1 MVSIVSSI
9 LKDALGF
16 LVKKGRGYVAD
27 KLKDGDVVDQKLSS
41 WILNEI
47 ESINL
52 KLDAGAKSDLGASLS
67 SLKEGFI
74 LLNVVLVKDDQSC
87 DDSTETSD
95 EGGEAEGTRLQSD
108 SHTSA
113 ACLSCI
119 TSFFT
124 GKMKNLQIS
133 NLGHSKKEALSEA
146 KKRFSEAR
154 FHATKAF
161 SNNAL
166 ALLDRVLAMNVRL
179 MATILEKVENPAIV
193 LSVCRSCL
201 EDLHRMP
208 EVEKNFLVEVT
219 GGIRAKVSKEQRGQI
234 ISTVCQINRLVYD
247 VTKMVGDGKGLLL
260 WPYIK
265 VNDEKIDPLR
275 DSRVARTLRKQNMD
289 HCCLTRSF
297 GQQEDE
303 EQRSLKSATGIATNS
318 LGQLLVIDRVDGVI
332 KVFDTTGRFLSSLSV
347 PAPQEHVVGNFKP
360 ELKSI
365 DTDRNDN
372 IYVLQVTVTSAL
384 SFINQI
390 FVFDKNAKIQHKFD
404 CGHKTFCANI
414 VRVIHDHSLLVLGHE
429 FDIEATPNE
438 LLDKVCPIYK
448 SKMRDE
454 SGDYRATIGN
464 RTWIEISNFVD
475 IVILSDNHA
484 MVLGSDCVYVIKD
497 CSFGFHLG
505 KDGID
510 ELFSLSPTI
519 NACAMAYH
527 HISEQIII
535 VSHSEKP
542 EIPSLVSIYNKD
554 GTFDRSIHFEVERN
568 YRIKGVS
575 VTRDGLICISAD
587 SEDPPIGKVIVL

>member
-1 MVSIVSSI
+1 M
-9 LKDALGF
+9 
-16 LVKKGRGYVAD
+16 AD
-27 KLKDGDVVDQKLSS
+27 KLKDGDVVDQKLRS
-41 WILNEI
+41 WIVNEI

-67 SLKEGFI
+67 TLKEGFI
-74 LLNVVLVKDDQSC
+74 LLKTVLVKDQSC
-87 DDSTETSD
+87 EDSTETSD
-95 EGGEAEGTRLQSD
+95 EGGEAEGSLQSD
-108 SHTSA
+108 LHTSTA
-113 ACLSCI
+113 KLSCI
-119 TSFFT
+119 TSVLT
-124 GKMKNLQIS
+124 RTMKNLKIS
-133 NLGHSKKEALSEA
+133 DLVDSKKEALFEA

-154 FHATKAF
+154 VHATKAF
-161 SNNAL
+161 SNEAL
-166 ALLDRVLAMNVRL
+166 TLADRVLAMNVRL
-179 MATILEKVENPAIV
+179 MATILEKVENPATV

-347 PAPQEHVVGNFKP
+347 PAPQKHVVGNCKP

-372 IYVLQVTVTSAL
+372 IYVLQTMTSDRDL
-384 SFINQI
+384 SLINQI
-390 FVFDKNAKIQHKFD
+390 FVFVKNAKIQHKFD

-429 FDIEATPNE
+429 KIEFPTPGGRF
-438 LLDKVCPIYK
+438 DKVWPIYT

-454 SGDYRATIGN
+454 SGSYRATIGN

-497 CSFGFHLG
+497 CSFGFHLR
-505 KDGID
+505 KDGTD
-510 ELFSLSPTI
+510 EWFSLSPTI
-519 NACAMAYH
+519 NARAMAYH

-554 GTFDRSIHFEVERN
+554 GTFDRSIHFEVEKN
-568 YRIKGVS
+568 YRIMGVS
-575 VTRDGLICISAD
+575 VTRDGLVCISVH
-587 SEDPPIGKVIVL
+587 SKDPPIGKVIVL

>member
-74 LLNVVLVKDDQSC
+74 LNVVLVKDDQSC

-95 EGGEAEGTRLQSD
+95 EGGEAEGTCLQSD

-372 IYVLQVTVTSAL
+372 IYVLQETVTSAL

>member
-95 EGGEAEGTRLQSD
+95 EGGEAEGTCLQSD

-234 ISTVCQINRLVYD
+234 ISTVCQINRLVY

>member
-1 MVSIVSSI
+1 MVS
-9 LKDALGF
+9 
-16 LVKKGRGYVAD
+16 
-27 KLKDGDVVDQKLSS
+27 
-41 WILNEI
+41 
-47 ESINL
+47 
-52 KLDAGAKSDLGASLS
+52 
-67 SLKEGFI
+67 
-74 LLNVVLVKDDQSC
+74 
-87 DDSTETSD
+87 
-95 EGGEAEGTRLQSD
+95 
-108 SHTSA
+108 
-113 ACLSCI
+113 
-119 TSFFT
+119 
-124 GKMKNLQIS
+124 
-133 NLGHSKKEALSEA
+133 
-146 KKRFSEAR
+146 
-154 FHATKAF
+154 
-161 SNNAL
+161 
-166 ALLDRVLAMNVRL
+166 
-179 MATILEKVENPAIV
+179 
-193 LSVCRSCL
+193 
-201 EDLHRMP
+201 
-208 EVEKNFLVEVT
+208 
-219 GGIRAKVSKEQRGQI
+219 
-234 ISTVCQINRLVYD
+234 
-247 VTKMVGDGKGLLL
+247 DGKRLLL

-265 VNDEKIDPLR
+265 VDDEKIDPLR

-297 GQQEDE
+297 SQQEGE

-318 LGQLLVIDRVDGVI
+318 LGQLLVIDKVDGVI

-497 CSFGFHLG
+497 CSSRFHLG
-505 KDGID
+505 KDGTD
-510 ELFSLSPTI
+510 ERFSLSPKI
-519 NACAMAYH
+519 NARAMAYH

-554 GTFDRSIHFEVERN
+554 GTFDRSIHFEVEKN
-568 YRIKGVS
+568 YRITGVS
-575 VTRDGLICISAD
+575 VTRDGLICISVH
-587 SEDPPIGKVIVL
+587 SKDPPIGKVTVL

>member
-1 MVSIVSSI
+1 M
-9 LKDALGF
+9 
-16 LVKKGRGYVAD
+16 AD
-27 KLKDGDVVDQKLSS
+27 KLKDGDVVDQKLFS
-41 WILNEI
+41 WIVNEI
-47 ESINL
+47 QNINL
-52 KLDAGAKSDLGASLS
+52 KLDAGAKSDLGASLLT
-67 SLKEGFI
+67 LKEGFI
-74 LLNVVLVKDDQSC
+74 LLNTVLVKDQSC
-87 DDSTETSD
+87 EDSTETSD
-95 EGGEAEGTRLQSD
+95 EGSEAEGSLQSD

-113 ACLSCI
+113 AYLSCI
-119 TSFFT
+119 TSFLI

-133 NLGHSKKEALSEA
+133 NLVDAKKEALFEA
-146 KKRFSEAR
+146 NKRFSEAR
-154 FHATKAF
+154 VHATKAF
-161 SNNAL
+161 SNKAL
-166 ALLDRVLAMNVRL
+166 TLVDRVLAMNVRL
-179 MATILEKVENPAIV
+179 IATILEKVENPLIV
-193 LSVCRSCL
+193 LPVCRSCL
-201 EDLHRMP
+201 EELHLMP
-208 EVEKNFLVEVT
+208 EVEKNFFVEVT
-219 GGIRAKVSKEQRGQI
+219 GGVRAKISKEERRQI

-247 VTKMVGDGKGLLL
+247 VTKMVSDGKGLLL

-318 LGQLLVIDRVDGVI
+318 LGQLLVIDGVDGVI

-347 PAPQEHVVGNFKP
+347 PAPQKHVVGNFKP
-360 ELKSI
+360 RLESI

-372 IYVLQVTVTSAL
+372 IYVLQVTTTDFSC
-384 SFINQI
+384 INQI

-404 CGHKTFCANI
+404 CGHKIFYANI

-429 FDIEATPNE
+429 VVFDFVTPSGSF
-438 LLDKVCPIYK
+438 DKVLPIYT

-454 SGDYRATIGN
+454 SGAYRATIGN

-505 KDGID
+505 KDGTD
-510 ELFSLSPTI
+510 EWFSLSPTI
-519 NACAMAYH
+519 NARAMAYH